1 VVWKKEVA
9 AVEETGQKKLTS
21 ENLFTTCEDDDTD
34 VVIVLC
40 LIELLVE
47 RVEQRRVERVECF
60 GSVEGEDC
68 DLALA

>member
-1 VVWKKEVA
+1 VVWKKEVV
-9 AVEETGQKKLTS
+9 AVERPGQKKLTS

-47 RVEQRRVERVECF
+47 RVEQRRVERVECL